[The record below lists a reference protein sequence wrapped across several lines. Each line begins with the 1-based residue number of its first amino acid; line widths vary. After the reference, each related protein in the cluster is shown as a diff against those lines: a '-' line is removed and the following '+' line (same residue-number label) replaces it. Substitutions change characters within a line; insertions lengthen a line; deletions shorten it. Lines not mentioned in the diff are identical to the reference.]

1 MQTIIFT
8 TLRVSKEHKKQRNEA
23 DPRTNACTEV
33 RAQCKKFP
41 TPRRTHIEL
50 LEVNASALSTTDSE
64 VGALLTRSDLVDDV
78 IVDVQKV
85 YVNNTLVW
93 ET

>member
-1 MQTIIFT
+1 MFT
-8 TLRVSKEHKKQRNEA
+8 TLRVSKEHETQRNEA
-23 DPRTNACTEV
+23 DPRTNACTDL

-50 LEVNASALSTTDSE
+50 LEVNASASSTTDSE
-64 VGALLTRSDLVDDV
+64 IGAFLNLTRSDLVDDV
-78 IVDVQKV
+78 IVDAQKV